1 MALVT
6 MIINLFVYIGALLLR
21 DTRKVN
27 SDASRDLLSFVQIKK
42 REKYPWRS
50 AVFSKVAS

>member
-1 MALVT
+1 

-27 SDASRDLLSFVQIKK
+27 SDALRDLVSFVQIKK